1 MDYSVELVQAFA
13 IILLSAAAF
22 GLGARKIGLSPIVG
36 YLLAGLLIGNPVF
49 TFMRVT
55 DEQNIQVLSQFGVVF
70 LMFSI
75 GMNFRLKMLRELGFP
90 LAAASCLCALLILNL
105 VRGVA
110 TLCGFSPVES
120 LFLGS
125 MLMCSSS
132 AIIGKVIYELNISHE
147 RHGQLALGMTLLE
160 DVVAVVMLAF
170 LGAFAAKE
178 PTAGSS
184 QSILLNVLLLVGF
197 ALILLICGLLLL
209 PWLLK
214 IVARTKSLELETV
227 WVAGLLFG
235 LAILAFK
242 AGYSLVLGAFLLGM
256 IVAETPR
263 LASLQRAFNGM
274 RDVFS
279 TLFFT
284 SIGMSIEI
292 AAFPEVFGLVL
303 GGTILAL
310 AVRCF
315 AVMGSLLAFCED
327 TRTALRTGLS
337 LTPIGEFSFI
347 IAGMGAGKHLVPES
361 FITAAVGVAL
371 LTSIISPL
379 LIQHSGQVADFIL
392 RKKLPLLSQ
401 GLTVYRNLWTSI
413 SRLGRSNSLLQ
424 LSKKRL
430 WQIGLEIV
438 IVTALLVFSHLMQ
451 AGLLDLLQ
459 PTALF
464 TPATLIAFYWTVIV
478 LICLI
483 PLLAIWR
490 NIVALGMILE
500 DFIRTERPHLS
511 RIAPVFG
518 LGARTGGFLFLVLWF
533 WNFLPVGVARG
544 WMLLVLAAIVTG
556 VLAFGWRKLV
566 FLHSHFEVT
575 FENSLQGKAAARQWT
590 MPPWGKSVVHK
601 TWGLALSELEIPD
614 NSVWAGINIADL
626 GLRQKT
632 GCSIIGIERH
642 GYVIHSPGPQSHLFP
657 GDRLLLLGDDKQ
669 LKEARKLLAEEAPD
683 VQLEKH
689 SLNSAVLQS
698 LSIPEGSPVIGRKLA
713 ELNWPR
719 LYAVQVAGVQR
730 GAQRFPIP
738 GGDFRFLAGDEI
750 LAIGTAAN
758 LKKLTHALAAEAL

>member
-1 MDYSVELVQAFA
+1 MDHSVELVQAFA

-22 GLGARKIGLSPIVG
+22 GLAARKIGLSPIVG

-49 TFMRVT
+49 SFMEIT
-55 DEQNIQVLSQFGVVF
+55 DEENIHVLSQFGVVF

-75 GMNFRLKMLRELGFP
+75 GMHFRLKMIRELGFP
-90 LAAASCLCALLILNL
+90 LVAAGCLCGLLILNL

-110 TLCGFSPVES
+110 TLAGYSPVES

-125 MLMCSSS
+125 MLMFCSS
-132 AIIGKVIYELNISHE
+132 AIVGKVIQELNISHE
-147 RHGQLALGMTLLE
+147 RHGQLALGMMLLE

-170 LGAFAAKE
+170 LGAFASME
-178 PTAGSS
+178 QTAGTS
-184 QSILLNVLLLVGF
+184 QSIGLNVLLLFGF

-214 IVARTKSLELETV
+214 IVVRTKSPELETV
-227 WVAGLLFG
+227 CVAGLLFG

-263 LASLQRAFNGM
+263 LASVQRSFTGL

-279 TLFFT
+279 TVFFA
-284 SIGMSIEI
+284 SIGMTIEI
-292 AAFPEVFGLVL
+292 AALPDVLGLVV

-310 AVRCF
+310 AVRSF
-315 AVMGSLLAFCED
+315 AAMSSLLAVCED

-347 IAGMGAGKHLVPES
+347 IAGMGVGKHLIPES

-371 LTSIISPL
+371 LTSIVSPI
-379 LIQHSGQVADFIL
+379 LIQHSGPVADFFL
-392 RKKLPLLSQ
+392 RKKHHLLSQ

-413 SRLGRSNSLLQ
+413 SRLGQSNSLLQ

-438 IVTALLVFSHLMQ
+438 IVTAILVFSHLAQ
-451 AGLLDLLQ
+451 AELLDLLQ
-459 PTALF
+459 SAMALSPT
-464 TPATLIAFYWTVIV
+464 TLIALYWTAIV
-478 LICLI
+478 LICLM

-490 NIVALGMILE
+490 NICAMGMILE
-500 DFIRTERPHLS
+500 DFIRSERPHLS
-511 RIAPVFG
+511 RIASVFG
-518 LGARTGGFLFLVLWF
+518 LGARIGGFLFLVLWF
-533 WNFLPVGVARG
+533 WNFLPVGLARG
-544 WMLLVLAAIVTG
+544 WLLLVLSIIVTG

-566 FLHSHFEVT
+566 HLHSHFEVT

-614 NSVWAGINIADL
+614 NCVWAGVNIADL

-642 GYVIHSPGPQSHLFP
+642 GFVIHSPGPHSHLFP
-657 GDRLLLLGDDKQ
+657 GDRLLLLGDATQ
-669 LKEARKLLAEEAPD
+669 LKEARKMLAEESAETHRES
-683 VQLEKH
+683 Q
-689 SLNSAVLQS
+689 SLDSAVLQS
-698 LSIPEGSPVIGRKLA
+698 VPIPEGSPVIGRKLA

-738 GGDFRFLAGDEI
+738 GGDFRFLPGDEI
-750 LAIGTAAN
+750 LAIGTAAS
-758 LKKLTHALAAEAL
+758 LKKLTHSLAAEAL